1 MNFFVLFQFMRDEFI
16 QGLRTNQRTFDLE
29 LSSAVLERLA
39 DYFDLVQT
47 QNQLLHLVG
56 PCPPEQF
63 ATRHILESLT
73 VLEHLPKNAKLADIG
88 AGAGLPSIPCLI
100 VRIDL
105 TAILIESKEKKAKF
119 LESALIKLELSGRA
133 KVVSKQFE
141 ETSPDNAEFI
151 TCRALDKFS
160 EKLPRLLKWAKR
172 RRILFFGGPSLGD
185 KLRENGVNFTERL
198 MPLSER
204 RYLFIE
210 KI

>member
-1 MNFFVLFQFMRDEFI
+1 M
-16 QGLRTNQRTFDLE
+16 
-29 LSSAVLERLA
+29 
-39 DYFDLVQT
+39 
-47 QNQLLHLVG
+47 
-56 PCPPEQF
+56 
-63 ATRHILESLT
+63 
-73 VLEHLPKNAKLADIG
+73 LEHLPKNAKLADIG

-172 RRILFFGGPSLGD
+172 RRILFFGGPSLGE